1 MNRRSFL
8 HTAAALGAP
17 LVAAPLAAIP
27 GAAAQ
32 AVRGPAGEDFSHSSE
47 SARRIERAT
56 AAAMAMQRRDWEQGI
71 FAQALV
77 EAGDR
82 ERVILLTKAAI
93 VQRTPDGRLGVV
105 VSGSP
110 TDPAMGGPA
119 YAQAANWTGDAEMRQ
134 AVDGMLDWIRNKAPR
149 NSEGI
154 LYHTFR
160 APEMWSDG
168 LNGAPPFLAAMGF
181 HDEALAQIEGYRQ
194 RLWNREKKLLAHIW
208 DDGKRQFAD
217 PNFWGG
223 GNGWAAAGL
232 ARVIRSLPRDRGQ
245 DRDRLAAFA
254 REIVDGCL
262 QHRRPDGLFHNVV
275 DQPATFVETN
285 LAQMLAFAIYEGVA
299 AAWLPAAYKSQADI
313 LRDAARAKMDA
324 FGYVQGVCGAPNF
337 DRLGTSTEGQS
348 FCIMMEAAGVKAAQA
363 HPVQG

>member
-8 HTAAALGAP
+8 HTAAALGVP
-17 LVAAPLAAIP
+17 LVAAPLVTVS
-27 GAAAQ
+27 GAAQ
-32 AVRGPAGEDFSHSSE
+32 AARGSAGEDSNRSSE
-47 SARRIERAT
+47 SARRIERAS

-77 EAGDR
+77 EAGDH

-93 VQRTPDGRLGVV
+93 VQRTPDGRLAVV
-105 VSGSP
+105 VSGSS
-110 TDPAMGGPA
+110 TDPSMGGAA
-119 YAQAANWTGDAEMRQ
+119 YAQAAEWAGDAAIRQ
-134 AVDGMLDWIRNKAPR
+134 AVDGLLDWIRNKAPR
-149 NSEGI
+149 NPEGI

-160 APEMWSDG
+160 TPEMWSDG

-181 HDEALAQIEGYRQ
+181 HAEALAQIEGYRQ
-194 RLWNREKKLLAHIW
+194 RLWNPEKKLLAHIW

-232 ARVIRSLPRDRGQ
+232 ARVIRSLPRDRKQ
-245 DRDRLAAFA
+245 DRGRLSTFA
-254 REIVDGCL
+254 REIIDGCL
-262 QHRRPDGLFHNVV
+262 QHRRADGLFHNVV

-285 LAQMLAFAIYEGVA
+285 LAQMLSFAIYEGIA
-299 AAWLPAAYKSQADI
+299 AAWLPASYAAQADI
-313 LRDAARAKMDA
+313 MRAAARAKMDA

-337 DRLGTSTEGQS
+337 DRPGTSTEGQS
-348 FCIMMEAAGVKAAQA
+348 FCIMMEASSAKAERAYPAQE
-363 HPVQG
+363 